1 MAQERMANFGQFQ
14 KLYDYFTSPDGGMN
28 PVQASGMLGNIYAES
43 KGNPMALNPGDGSD
57 GTDSV
62 GLIQHNSSRAVAL
75 REFAANRGEGA
86 DMLMSNAMFITE
98 EGRGAEARGYGQ
110 GMAGETPED
119 AALGFAQGYIRPAAQ
134 HIPQRAGYGRMM
146 YDTFAGGGDPNE
158 ALAPGLSYSPQQGED
173 LANNAEEVD
182 KASRGTGYKLNGGID
197 DPMMARL
204 YGLSNQQ
211 DLSMGQAPQP
221 QGPQNNMYPIGQS
234 MAPPQIDTG
243 SPMQGDSGGALGPTQ
258 ERAMPQIITSAA
270 DVPVQQEQPGM
281 PAVSDAPAPL
291 TFADPTSNG
300 TGSTYD
306 NSHPGSRIKP
316 EEMLAMLPSADEL
329 DELVPTP
336 EGQPNVSE
344 QIDANLYP
352 LGVSAA
358 EAVGADPAEAPTSM
372 AEVADAITNSEPTE
386 EDDEEAAAKK
396 KRRYAM
402 AANMLETLSVGLGQ
416 ISAGEAVDVG
426 SVLQNQSQRR
436 FDQQEYDQEAGA
448 TAREAAQQQVA
459 AQSLAQQLNAS
470 GEPELAQLA
479 LSGPDGFKEALGSY
493 GTIMS
498 RAPTA
503 SETGVDPE
511 KDFYDK
517 TPQQRFDAL
526 KASGVSDEDASIG
539 AKEPGLGYQLLAD
552 FGDRVK
558 SRSDA
563 AATAAL
569 TATDEA
575 RNVASS
581 QAMIDAAIPYRGDKA
596 VKSAMAALAANPQDN
611 AARSALQNAIV
622 DVDED
627 AVLPG
632 EDMSPMLLD
641 GLIRQAGSS
650 IDPSIAEAA
659 RSGDTRAQKMV
670 EEAADAAATEGGKR
684 TGQVRAD
691 AAGDRE
697 ERTAQADA
705 AVNSGLLSPALKG
718 IVETSGI
725 DAGMEAQKVLDVEN
739 RRKTDATNAQTLAHN
754 VATIFTDPRAAALF
768 SDVTSEE
775 GLRIALSAA
784 EEKYGLTEE
793 VKTALMASSDPA
805 VRNSLIALNA
815 ATSGKTMSVTQQTML
830 ENQLEELNVEAQGVA
845 TTRPLIEGMR
855 RVQDLVTQ
863 DGYETSGPISGTVG
877 AAFQSVLTD
886 VLGPEAEGMILNNQ
900 ESFINRQVMAS
911 VGNYFSNFRA
921 TGAGA
926 TSDMES
932 NQFMNVMPRETDSP
946 LKQAGLAQRII
957 RDGQKEQRI
966 LQLRQK
972 WMLDNDGNPDKQLD
986 REAMSEY
993 VDKGIGSMN
1002 LDTFPAVNQRS
1013 SSFADEFQANIDSNN
1028 ITERTVIRVEG
1039 DGTKEPYYVVAKDY
1053 VADIMGMPWDE
1064 FIASGDDQ

>member
-98 EGRGAEARGYGQ
+98 EGRGAEARGYNQ
-110 GMAGETPED
+110 GMEGETPED

-204 YGLSNQQ
+204 YGLANQQ
-211 DLSMGQAPQP
+211 ELSMGQAPQP

-243 SPMQGDSGGALGPTQ
+243 LPMQGDSGGAFGPTQ

-270 DVPVQQEQPGM
+270 DAPMQQAAPTLPTPPLPGED
-281 PAVSDAPAPL
+281 V

-300 TGSTYD
+300 GSKV
-306 NSHPGSRIKP
+306 GP

-329 DELVPTP
+329 DALVPTP
-336 EGQPNVSE
+336 EGQPNISA
-344 QIDANLYP
+344 QIDASLYP
-352 LGVSAA
+352 IAEQAA
-358 EAVGADPAEAPTSM
+358 ASVGADVSEAPASM

-386 EDDEEAAAKK
+386 EDDEETAAKK

-416 ISAGEAVDVG
+416 ISAGAAVNVG
-426 SVLQNQSQRR
+426 DVLQNQSARR
-436 FDQQEYDQEAGA
+436 MAQAEYDQEAGT
-448 TAREAAQQQVA
+448 TARDAAQQQVA

-503 SETGVDPE
+503 ASTGVDPE

-517 TPQQRFDAL
+517 TPQQRFDTL
-526 KASGVSDEDASIG
+526 KASGVSEEDAAIG

-552 FGDRVK
+552 FGSRVEGRATAK
-558 SRSDA
+558 A
-563 AATAAL
+563 AAEL
-569 TATDEA
+569 TATEEG

-611 AARSALQNAIV
+611 AARSALQQAIV
-622 DVDED
+622 AIDPEAVTPDE
-627 AVLPG
+627 PP
-632 EDMSPMLLD
+632 SPMLMQ
-641 GLIRQAGSS
+641 GLINQAGAA
-650 IDPSIAEAA
+650 IDPVIAEAA
-659 RSGDTRAQKMV
+659 LAGDKQAIKMV
-670 EEAADAAATEGGKR
+670 EAAANAATEKGGENVGKS
-684 TGQVRAD
+684 RAD
-691 AAGDRE
+691 AASEAGARQELSTALLDGGLISPTEGNAITAMGYPAYLEMKKDQQAQAEITLTQDNLTKTRRALKSAYTTTQALSLIDGIQAPGDISAVMTTLRDME
-697 ERTAQADA
+697 PNVDTTEIQTLKGLANDPALAALRISLNRASTQGGDLPTGQGLRYENLINNYNDNYVSARSGMAIAKEMKDVVAMAYAGAPTEGGPFTGNFLAPLQALADDVLGADA
-705 AVNSGLLSPALKG
+705 ADGLFASDEATVSARIIAAIQGRNFGPATAELKG
-718 IVETSGI
+718 AISDRDAALVLKSFPGI
-725 DAGMEAQKVLDVEN
+725 GDSNVKRALLAQLMIRSADSRALTAEAQNSWLNDTTGDVTRALNPAAEQKYIEEYVN
-739 RRKTDATNAQTLAHN
+739 G
-754 VATIFTDPRAAALF
+754 RAAA
-768 SDVTSEE
+768 SMPIVTM
-775 GLRIALSAA
+775 ADFDN
-784 EEKYGLTEE
+784 
-793 VKTALMASSDPA
+793 TAD
-805 VRNSLIALNA
+805 
-815 ATSGKTMSVTQQTML
+815 
-830 ENQLEELNVEAQGVA
+830 
-845 TTRPLIEGMR
+845 
-855 RVQDLVTQ
+855 
-863 DGYETSGPISGTVG
+863 
-877 AAFQSVLTD
+877 FQAD
-886 VLGPEAEGMILNNQ
+886 
-900 ESFINRQVMAS
+900 FRK
-911 VGNYFSNFRA
+911 RA
-921 TGAGA
+921 TAGELTNDTVIFVPGANG
-926 TSDMES
+926 SGDS
-932 NQFMNVMPRETDSP
+932 FMFVRDYAETM
-946 LKQAGLAQRII
+946 KKRAAAQR
-957 RDGQKEQRI
+957 
-966 LQLRQK
+966 
-972 WMLDNDGNPDKQLD
+972 GN
-986 REAMSEY
+986 
-993 VDKGIGSMN
+993 
-1002 LDTFPAVNQRS
+1002 
-1013 SSFADEFQANIDSNN
+1013 
-1028 ITERTVIRVEG
+1028 
-1039 DGTKEPYYVVAKDY
+1039 
-1053 VADIMGMPWDE
+1053 
-1064 FIASGDDQ
+1064 